1 MEQKITITIVGTSF
15 ERFALLNAL
24 HDIEQTPHSPNYPF
38 LVRTSSVPN
47 KHTIVARKNMCPKVW
62 AAICESPAV
71 ETYKSLVRRVPN
83 AQVTIKSNYSKNS
96 ETKPKTITH
105 MTYNNGLLT
114 VQLCVLKFQYVW
126 ENNNFTT

>member
-1 MEQKITITIVGTSF
+1 MEQKITITLVGTSN

-24 HDIEQTPHSPNYPF
+24 HDMEGTPHSPSYPF
-38 LVRTSSVPN
+38 RVRSSAPD
-47 KHTIVARKNMCPKVW
+47 KYTIIARKDMCPKVW

-71 ETYKSLVRRVPN
+71 ETYKSLVRQVPN
-83 AQVTIKSNYSKNS
+83 AQVTIKSNYSK
-96 ETKPKTITH
+96 ECDPKPKTITH

-114 VQLCVLKFQYVW
+114 VQLGILKFQYVW

>member
-1 MEQKITITIVGTSF
+1 MEQKITITLVGTSN

-24 HDIEQTPHSPNYPF
+24 HDMEGTPHSPSYPF
-38 LVRTSSVPN
+38 RVRSSAPD
-47 KHTIVARKNMCPKVW
+47 KYTIIARKNMCPKVW
-62 AAICESPAV
+62 TAICKSPTV

-83 AQVTIKSNYSKNS
+83 SQVTIKSNYSKES
-96 ETKPKTITH
+96 EPKPKTITH

-114 VQLCVLKFQYVW
+114 VQLGILKFQYVW